1 MSVGKA
7 QRFLAMAGVLLLASC
22 ATDTTVYYAPPP
34 GLTAGQAVSV
44 LGSKQNHFFLQS
56 SEYHLVWAV
65 DGQVVK
71 DSARRW
77 DEPLL
82 VTAGEK
88 HRLSVAYGWGAVA
101 GSIEMELA
109 GRPGSSVIVEGEAVD
124 PDKQGLLWLAD
135 ATSGAVIGGKQQVSL
150 SYSPSPPLPINTDE
164 IALRLIDKHVVP

>member
-1 MSVGKA
+1 MAVGKA
-7 QRFLAMAGVLLLASC
+7 QRSLAMAAALLLASC

-44 LGSKQNHFFLQS
+44 LGSKENHFVLQS

-101 GSIEMELA
+101 GSIEMELT
-109 GRPGSSVIVEGEAVD
+109 GRPGSTVIVQGEAVD
-124 PDKQGLLWLAD
+124 PDKLGLLWLAD
-135 ATSGAVIGGKQQVSL
+135 GTSGAVLGGKQQVSL
-150 SYSPSPPLPINTDE
+150 SYSAFPPSPVNTNE